1 MAGLAYATV
10 TLGGFWLWGALALM
24 RQEKLALGNVRREI
38 GRVPSGDRVVRRVFL
53 RGIRQYIARD
63 FHPSR
68 NPTDRIAGDWMAARG
83 MSLPGSTSEA
93 A

>member
-1 MAGLAYATV
+1 
-10 TLGGFWLWGALALM
+10 
-24 RQEKLALGNVRREI
+24 
-38 GRVPSGDRVVRRVFL
+38 VPSGDRVVRRVFL

-68 NPTDRIAGDWMAARG
+68 NPTDQIAGDWMAARG